1 MTFERN
7 DGQLPGQYRFMSRHQ
22 GVQTLFSAEGPD
34 FHIPQGNLRMRFLS
48 AAGSPVIEG
57 EHQLTGRANY
67 LRGRQVEKWITSV
80 PTFGQVRYSNL
91 YPGIDLLFH
100 ADGSGSELEHDF
112 VVAPGAD
119 PRSIR
124 FEMRGAD
131 TVSLRPDGQLVIEA
145 QGKSLIFH
153 QALAY
158 QETPTGRVPVRAEF
172 RMDAHRVVSFHLG
185 KYDHRSALTI
195 DPVLSFATYLDG
207 NNSDTLRALTSD
219 ASGNIYA
226 AGTTTSADFPVSYAE
241 QSTNMGDGD
250 VFISKLDPTGHTLIY
265 STYLGGSNSD
275 EAESIAVD
283 ASGNAVVS
291 GTSQSNN
298 FPQAGQLTST
308 LSGYSETFVASLNA
322 AGNALRYSGFL
333 GANDPVQQDDYTRL
347 SRVALD
353 TQGNAYVTGLT
364 DDPTF
369 TVTPGAYG
377 GPVAGYP
384 SDSTLF
390 IVKVQPDGS
399 FGYKATIPQTPPQQI
414 GSSILPLSIGNI
426 AVDATGA
433 VILGGSGGN
442 GVPTTAGTLSP
453 AFPNSLLPENA
464 SAGFAL
470 KLNAAGS
477 ALAFSTYLPGTD
489 IVTDVALDSAG
500 DIYLAGLTYESTL
513 PTSANAFQKAFVT
526 RPGNSNAGFVFKLSS
541 SGTTATDATYFEG
554 PTPQVSGNTDI
565 RGLVVDAAGNVNVAG
580 ATQAV
585 DLPLRNPLMSVINTV
600 GSGDLFVAQLSAD
613 LSTLQFG
620 TLVNAN
626 DYNAQFAGLA
636 AAPNGHILVSGST
649 FSVVFPTTT
658 GVLQPTPPPPLNPL
672 VMSPRVFIAGI
683 DLSVAAPSL
692 CFDTV
697 RVNFGAVLVNTVAN
711 ATVNVTNCGNAPL
724 TLASVTSSDPTVTV
738 TQNCSG
744 IAPASVCQLQLAYAP
759 TGPESLYGSLTLSG
773 NNAISPQLLSFAGTA
788 GYPQVTLPPSLS
800 FDDLLVG
807 ETGSSNGIY
816 FLNQGSGA
824 FILTSAT
831 ATGDFQVSQN
841 FCTTPVPVNG
851 HCAITLNFSPTAAGM
866 RTGVLT
872 LTDNLNPT
880 VQTIPL
886 SGNGLTTAPAPTIAA
901 GLLVRRTARDQL
913 VVTVLEVLRQLLNNL
928 VLAG

>member
-7 DGQLPGQYRFMSRHQ
+7 DGQASRQYRFLCRHEGMQ
-22 GVQTLFSAEGPD
+22 ALFSAEGPD
-34 FHIPQGNLRMRFLS
+34 FAVPHGKPGGRLLGMRFLS

-57 EHQLTGRANY
+57 KHPLTGRANY
-67 LRGRQVEKWITSV
+67 LRGRQVEQWITSI
-80 PTFGQVRYSNL
+80 PTFGQLRYSDL

-100 ADGSGSELEHDF
+100 ADDSGSELEHDF

-131 TVSLRPDGQLVIEA
+131 TVSLRPDGQLIIEA

-158 QETPTGRVPVRAEF
+158 QETPNGRVPVRAEF
-172 RMDAHRVVSFHLG
+172 RLDAHRVVSFNLG

-207 NNSDTLRALTSD
+207 NNDDTLRALTSD

-226 AGTTTSADFPVSYAE
+226 AGTTTSTDFPLSNAE
-241 QSTNMGDGD
+241 QPTNMGEGD

-265 STYLGGSNSD
+265 STYLGGSNTD

-283 ASGNAVVS
+283 ASGDVVVS

-322 AGNALRYSGFL
+322 AGNTLRYSGFL
-333 GANDPVQQDDYTRL
+333 GANGPVQQEDYTRL

-353 TQGNAYVTGLT
+353 TQGNAYVTGMT
-364 DDPTF
+364 NDPTF

-377 GPVAGYP
+377 GPVAPYP
-384 SDSTLF
+384 SDPTLF

-399 FGYKATIPQTPPQQI
+399 FAYKATIPQTPPQQI
-414 GSSILPLSIGNI
+414 GSNILPLSIGNI

-433 VILGGSGGN
+433 VILGGSAGN
-442 GVPTTAGTLSP
+442 DVPTTAGTLSP
-453 AFPNSLLPENA
+453 AFPNSLLPDNA

-489 IVTDVALDSAG
+489 IVTDVALDSSG

-513 PTSANAFQKAFVT
+513 PTSANAFQKTFVT
-526 RPGNSNAGFVFKLSS
+526 RPGNSNAGFVVKLSS

-554 PTPQVSGNTDI
+554 PTPQVSGVTDI

-580 ATQAV
+580 ATQAT

-600 GSGDLFVAQLSAD
+600 GSDDLFVAQLSAD

-620 TLVNAN
+620 TFLNAN
-626 DYNAQFAGLA
+626 DNRAPSLPGWPPT
-636 AAPNGHILVSGST
+636 PNGHILLAGLNLFRWS
-649 FSVVFPTTT
+649 FP
-658 GVLQPTPPPPLNPL
+658 PRREPSSRFPPPPLNPL

-692 CFDTV
+692 CFDTASCELRGGPGEYGRQRHRECDQLRERAADPGQRHV
-697 RVNFGAVLVNTVAN
+697 QRPHGDRDPELQRHRSSQRVPGAACIR
-711 ATVNVTNCGNAPL
+711 AGSARQRAR
-724 TLASVTSSDPTVTV
+724 LADALRE
-738 TQNCSG
+738 QRHF
-744 IAPASVCQLQLAYAP
+744 AP
-759 TGPESLYGSLTLSG
+759 TAELRGHCRLSAG
-773 NNAISPQLLSFAGTA
+773 HFAALRSRLMICSWARRG
-788 GYPQVTLPPSLS
+788 
-800 FDDLLVG
+800 
-807 ETGSSNGIY
+807 
-816 FLNQGSGA
+816 
-824 FILTSAT
+824 
-831 ATGDFQVSQN
+831 QVSGDL
-841 FCTTPVPVNG
+841 P
-851 HCAITLNFSPTAAGM
+851 S
-866 RTGVLT
+866 
-872 LTDNLNPT
+872 
-880 VQTIPL
+880 
-886 SGNGLTTAPAPTIAA
+886 
-901 GLLVRRTARDQL
+901 
-913 VVTVLEVLRQLLNNL
+913 
-928 VLAG
+928 